1 MTWIEYNK
9 LPDSAGGFSDL
20 FNDFIYNF
28 EAVKRFFPFDFRL
41 SSSYEQAMKQVA
53 KSQRERNQLADILKR
68 QNEHFGCEAETF
80 GKIELLKKPSTFAI
94 VTGQQ
99 VGLLGGPLYTLFKTL
114 TTIKLA
120 QKLKKQYPQSDFVPV
135 FWVEGEDHD
144 FEEMN
149 HVYIVNTQNQSQRIE
164 YLIGG
169 EKNEKNVGPV
179 GELVFDPNIQ
189 SVHKEL
195 ASSMPS
201 SEYTQDILKPLATHY
216 AEGKS
221 FNQAFV
227 GWMNHLFSGYGLIFL
242 SGNDPDLKRLA
253 SPLFVKEIE
262 EFPRTSQLVID
273 QSAELEKK
281 YHAQVKPKSINLF
294 MFHKGGR
301 YAINPREEDF
311 SLKGTRHFMSRDE
324 LLRIAHETPE
334 LLSPNVVLR
343 PIVQD
348 TLLPTLVY
356 VGGPSEIAYNAQLT
370 PVYRMFGVQQPI
382 VYPRASA
389 SFITERTIKTLE
401 KYDVTISDFFESTAE
416 QLTASVLE
424 QVADVKL
431 DSLFGEA
438 ATQFKHAIDEL
449 EFGLREVDKTL
460 LGPLV
465 SVEKKMEQS
474 LEVLKGKAIEA
485 QKRGNEVVVNQIEKA
500 SSALLPH
507 GELQERSLSPLYFM
521 NRYGSE
527 LVRWL
532 DGELDIAGF
541 KHQIFKM

>member
-1 MTWIEYNK
+1 MTWIEYNN
-9 LPDSAGGFSDL
+9 LPASAGGFSDL
-20 FNDFIYNF
+20 FNDFMYHF
-28 EAVKRFFPFDFRL
+28 ESVKRFFPFDFRVG
-41 SSSYEQAMKQVA
+41 SSYEQAMKQIT
-53 KSQRERNQLADILKR
+53 KPTNERNQLVEILKR
-68 QNEHFGCEAETF
+68 QNEAFGCESETF
-80 GKIELLKKPSTFAI
+80 AKIELLKRSSTFAI

-99 VGLLGGPLYTLFKTL
+99 VGLFGGPMYTLFKTL

-120 QKLKKQYPQSDFVPV
+120 GKLKKQYPQNDFVPV

-149 HVYIVNTQNQSQRIE
+149 HVYVVNGQNQSQRIE

-179 GELVFDPNIQ
+179 GELVFDSNIE
-189 SVHKEL
+189 SVHKVL
-195 ASSMPS
+195 STSMPS
-201 SEYTQDILKPLATHY
+201 SEYSSDILKPLALHY
-216 AEGKS
+216 AEGRT
-221 FNQAFV
+221 FNKAFI
-227 GWMNHLFSGYGLIFL
+227 GWMNHLFSGYGLIFV
-242 SGNDPDLKRLA
+242 SGNDRDLKRIA

-301 YAINPREEDF
+301 YPIHPREEDF
-311 SLKGTRHFMSRDE
+311 SLKGTRHFITREE
-324 LLRIAHETPE
+324 LLRIARETPE

-356 VGGPSEIAYNAQLT
+356 VGGPSEIAYNAQLA
-370 PVYRMFGVQQPI
+370 PVYRMFGVQQPV

-389 SFITERTIKTLE
+389 SFITERTMKTFE
-401 KYDVTISDFFESTAE
+401 KYDVSIADFFGSTVE

-438 ATQFKHAIDEL
+438 ANHFKHAIDEL

-465 SVEKKMEQS
+465 SVAKKMEQS

-485 QKRGNEVVVNQIEKA
+485 QKKRNEVVVNQIEKA
-500 SSALLPH
+500 SSVLLPR
-507 GELQERSLSPLYFM
+507 GQLQERTLSPLYFM
-521 NRYGSE
+521 NRYGNE

-532 DGELDIAGF
+532 DAELDIAGF